1 MRDSILTARLGIPA
15 VALVTEA
22 FWSQG
27 NFVANSTGMPD
38 IPRVKLPHPI
48 AGSGEDNM
56 SKVAIDIAPK
66 IIQFL
71 ANEKGIN

>member
-1 MRDSILTARLGIPA
+1 VRDSISTARLGIPS

-22 FWSQG
+22 FWPQG
-27 NFVANSTGMPD
+27 DFVANSTGMPS

-56 SKVAIDIAPK
+56 SKVATDIAPK

-71 ANEKGIN
+71 AS

>member
-1 MRDSILTARLGIPA
+1 MRDSISTARLGIPS

-22 FWSQG
+22 FWPQG
-27 NFVANSTGMPD
+27 DFVANSTGMPA

-56 SKVAIDIAPK
+56 SKVATDITPK

-71 ANEKGIN
+71 AS

>member
-1 MRDSILTARLGIPA
+1 MSDSILTARLGIPA

-71 ANEKGIN
+71 ANENGIN

>member
-1 MRDSILTARLGIPA
+1 MRDSISTARLGIPS

-22 FWSQG
+22 FWPQG
-27 NFVANSTGMPD
+27 DFVANSTGMPS

-56 SKVAIDIAPK
+56 SKVATDIAPK

-71 ANEKGIN
+71 AS

>member
-1 MRDSILTARLGIPA
+1 VRDSILTARLGIPA

-27 NFVANSTGMPD
+27 DFVANSTGMPD

-56 SKVAIDIAPK
+56 SKVAKGVAPK

-71 ANEKGIN
+71 ANENGIN

>member
-1 MRDSILTARLGIPA
+1 
-15 VALVTEA
+15 
-22 FWSQG
+22 
-27 NFVANSTGMPD
+27 MPD

-56 SKVAIDIAPK
+56 SKVATNVAPK

-71 ANEKGIN
+71 ANKNGLN

>member
-1 MRDSILTARLGIPA
+1 VRDSISTARLGIPS

-22 FWSQG
+22 FWPQG
-27 NFVANSTGMPD
+27 DFVANSTGMPA

-56 SKVAIDIAPK
+56 SKVATDITPK

-71 ANEKGIN
+71 AS

>member
-1 MRDSILTARLGIPA
+1 MRDSISTARLGIPS

-22 FWSQG
+22 FWPQG
-27 NFVANSTGMPD
+27 DFVANSTGMPA

-56 SKVAIDIAPK
+56 SKVATDIAPK

-71 ANEKGIN
+71 AS

>member
-22 FWSQG
+22 FWPQG

-56 SKVAIDIAPK
+56 SKVATNVAPK

-71 ANEKGIN
+71 ANKNDLN

>member
-1 MRDSILTARLGIPA
+1 VRDSISTARLGIPS

-22 FWSQG
+22 FWPQG
-27 NFVANSTGMPD
+27 DFVANSTGMPA

-56 SKVAIDIAPK
+56 SKVATDIAPK

-71 ANEKGIN
+71 AS